1 MTTDL
6 RKTGIALAPELPW
19 GTHLCLFYE
28 TNRDLLE
35 ILTPYVKAG
44 LEGGE
49 RCVVMTWE
57 HTTPEQVMQ
66 TLRAATPDIDRYVRQ
81 QALEVIDNEYCLEN
95 GAFSLH
101 KALRY
106 WREALE
112 DAIGR
117 GFEGLRLVANDAWLT
132 SENWHA
138 FSDYEQ
144 ALDGAAAG
152 SKTIVLC
159 AYPLAQCAATRILEV
174 ARTHGYVIA
183 KRDGVWEVLE
193 TAPLMQTKAE
203 LRQLYR
209 ALFDASQDVIVI
221 DDEADRIVDIN
232 PRAAQIT
239 GYTLEELRG
248 MSPPRDLVVP
258 EDAAQVQEMLREAR
272 NGHVKEREIQWR
284 AKDGRIIEF
293 HVVTVPLVI
302 PGQRSQ
308 WTFCSLRDI
317 TKRKEVERELQ
328 ALSRR
333 LVEVQEAE
341 RRELSRELHD
351 RIGQQLTA
359 LGINLD
365 IVEARLVTKDNEIK
379 SRLKDSRALLE
390 ATSDATVDLL
400 SELRPPM
407 LDDLGLLAALEWYAR
422 GFTERTGVEVSVVGE
437 EHARRLDAESE
448 IVLFRIAQ
456 EALNNVVKH
465 AQARHVDVEL
475 MVLDGESVLSI
486 SDDGVGRE
494 KSVVG
499 KRHSAGGF
507 GIATMRERAVAIG
520 ARFDVLPRR
529 GGGTSVIVRVP
540 QHHDQDS
547 HRGRPHARQRR
558 SEPDPSGE
566 QTRRRRAR

>member
-6 RKTGIALAPELPW
+6 RKTGIALVSELPW
-19 GTHLCLFYE
+19 GAHLCLFYE

-35 ILTPYVKAG
+35 ILTPYVQAG
-44 LEGGE
+44 LESGE

-57 HTTPEQVMQ
+57 HTTPDQVVQ
-66 TLRAATPDIDRYVRQ
+66 TLRAAMPDMDRHVRQ
-81 QALEVIDNEYCLEN
+81 QALEVIDHEYFFEN
-95 GAFSLH
+95 GAFSLD

-106 WREALE
+106 WRETLE
-112 DAIGR
+112 DALGR
-117 GFEGLRLVANDAWLT
+117 GFEGLRIVANDAWLT
-132 SENWHA
+132 SETWRA
-138 FSDYEQ
+138 FSDFEQ
-144 ALDGAAAG
+144 ALDEAVAG

-159 AYPLAQCAATRILEV
+159 AYPLAQCAATQILEV

-183 KRDGVWEVLE
+183 KRDGVWDLLE
-193 TAPLMQTKAE
+193 TATIMQTKAE
-203 LRQLYR
+203 LSRLYR
-209 ALFDASQDVIVI
+209 AIFEASQDVIVI

-239 GYTLEELRG
+239 GYTLEQLRA
-248 MSPPRDLVVP
+248 MIPPRDLVVP
-258 EDAAQVQEMLREAR
+258 EDAARVQQMLREAR
-272 NGHVKEREIQWR
+272 DGHVKEYEVRWK
-284 AKDGRIIEF
+284 AKDGRILEF
-293 HVVTVPLVI
+293 HVVTVPLVV
-302 PGQRSQ
+302 PGQRSR

-317 TKRKEVERELQ
+317 TKRKEAERELK

-351 RIGQQLTA
+351 RIGQHLTA

-365 IVEARLVTKDNEIK
+365 IVEARLVTRDAEIR
-379 SRLKDSRALLE
+379 SRLEDSRALLE

-407 LDDLGLLAALEWYAR
+407 LDDLGLLAALEWHAR
-422 GFTERTGVEVSVVGE
+422 GFTERTGIEVSVVGE
-437 EHARRLDAESE
+437 ERARRLDAQSE

-456 EALNNVVKH
+456 EALNNVAKH
-465 AQARHVDVEL
+465 AHAQQVDVEL

-494 KSVVG
+494 KSADAD
-499 KRHSAGGF
+499 RRPARGF
-507 GIATMRERAVAIG
+507 GIATMRERALAIG

-540 QHHDQDS
+540 RRHDQDS
-547 HRGRPHARQRR
+547 HRGRP
-558 SEPDPSGE
+558 
-566 QTRRRRAR
+566 RARVAGVPES

>member
-6 RKTGIALAPELPW
+6 RNTGIALVPELPW

-28 TNRDLLE
+28 ANRDLLE

-44 LEGGE
+44 LESSE

-57 HTTPEQVMQ
+57 HTTPDQVMQ
-66 TLRAATPDIDRYVRQ
+66 TLLAAIPNMDRYVRQ
-81 QALEVIDNEYCLEN
+81 QALQVIDHEYFFEN

-106 WREALE
+106 WRETLE

-117 GFEGLRLVANDAWLT
+117 GFEGLRIAANDAWLT
-132 SENWHA
+132 SESWHA
-138 FSDYEQ
+138 FSDFEQ
-144 ALDGAAAG
+144 ALDGAVAG

-159 AYPLAQCAATRILEV
+159 AYPLAPCAATQILEV

-183 KRDGVWEVLE
+183 KRDGAWDVLE
-193 TAPLMQTKAE
+193 TAALKQTKAQ
-203 LRQLYR
+203 LSRLYR
-209 ALFDASQDVIVI
+209 AIFEASQDVIVI

-248 MSPPRDLVVP
+248 MVPPRDLVVP
-258 EDAAQVQEMLREAR
+258 EDAARVQEMLREAR
-272 NGHVKEREIQWR
+272 NGHVKEYEARWR

-293 HVVTVPLVI
+293 HVVSVPLVV
-302 PGQRSQ
+302 PGERSG

-317 TKRKEVERELQ
+317 TKRKEVEREVQ

-333 LVEVQEAE
+333 LVQVQEAE

-351 RIGQQLTA
+351 RIGQHLTA

-365 IVEARLVTKDNEIK
+365 IVEARLVTKDEEIK
-379 SRLKDSRALLE
+379 SRLEDTRALLE
-390 ATSDATVDLL
+390 ATSDATVNLL

-422 GFTERTGVEVSVVGE
+422 GFTERTGIEVSVVGE
-437 EHARRLDAESE
+437 EDALALDAESE
-448 IVLFRIAQ
+448 IALFRVAQ

-465 AQARHVDVEL
+465 AHARQVDVEL

-486 SDDGVGRE
+486 SDDGVGHENTVNGNGHLAR
-494 KSVVG
+494 
-499 KRHSAGGF
+499 GF
-507 GIATMRERAVAIG
+507 GIATMRERALAIG
-520 ARFDVLPRR
+520 ARFDVLPRQ

-540 QHHDQDS
+540 QQAAS
-547 HRGRPHARQRR
+547 
-558 SEPDPSGE
+558 
-566 QTRRRRAR
+566 